1 MGIEREFDHH
11 SEASNVMND
20 MALLNPQILQSYLIE
35 IIGETVECQGTLVRR
50 IAAKEI
56 VKRGSLI
63 CNSKDGPD
71 VMLAAVEIAELK
83 YRLASPSTYF
93 AAELLREPEPYSADG
108 ILFPAL
114 VHLVRI
120 EEDALGWGWLPEQL
134 RALGLAMNHGEELTW
149 LTQEWAEIS
158 DRGDRRRIYRFPS

>member
-1 MGIEREFDHH
+1 MMD
-11 SEASNVMND
+11 D
-20 MALLNPQILQSYLIE
+20 MTIHNTQIPQSYLTE
-35 IIGETVECQGTLVRR
+35 IIGETVECQGTRVKR

-56 VKRGSLI
+56 VKRDSLI
-63 CNSKDGPD
+63 CNAKNCWD
-71 VMLAAVEIAELK
+71 VMLAVVEIAKLK

-93 AAELLREPEPYSADG
+93 AAELLREPEPYSAEG

-114 VHLVRI
+114 VRVVRI

-134 RALGLAMNHGEELTW
+134 RALGVAMNHGEELTW